1 MRTCPNLLKP
11 LILSGP
17 RVKVISRPIPEKKNR
32 KTFGPQEVNRFSQLC
47 AKFQPPGGFELHAT
61 IFKKTK
67 TMAPEVQCNLG
78 LYVFE
83 RFSGCLAKILKKNIC
98 FYHVTL
104 NRQIFWPN
112 DILYKFW
119 KNFYAEI
126 CLVNFFGGILWV
138 SWNRNIFI
146 SENLIFTLSMRY
158 SFIWNCK

>member
-1 MRTCPNLLKP
+1 MPQLTKAPYSIWSQGQSNFKTYT
-11 LILSGP
+11 G
-17 RVKVISRPIPEKKNR
+17 KKNR

-112 DILYKFW
+112 DILYKF
-119 KNFYAEI
+119 
-126 CLVNFFGGILWV
+126 
-138 SWNRNIFI
+138 
-146 SENLIFTLSMRY
+146 
-158 SFIWNCK
+158 